1 MESTQTVAKF
11 SLDLAWLKACS
22 TAPPQNN
29 NIQRQISCHSICK
42 ACLWINMI
50 FSQHIRHSDSAYII
64 HYHHINQVSIIEIS
78 KYTIYCLFL
87 GTLYFLFCCLIL
99 FVMCDSVFD
108 SNIAL
113 TPTFRGVHSRGIQL
127 ATFLCLSQKSISQ
140 SQHRFKGETA
150 KSGADGKRM
159 FDTIII
165 IPCGTEIIYLR
176 EITRAKRKKLQ
187 ISQTILAARSK
198 LAETNDDWAVRA
210 FQIFS
215 LGSNLR
221 SDNSRTFS
229 PSVPTLLLVLEGR
242 R

>member
-42 ACLWINMI
+42 ACLWIDMI
-50 FSQHIRHSDSAYII
+50 FSLHIRHSDSAYII
-64 HYHHINQVSIIEIS
+64 HYHHINQFSIIEIS
-78 KYTIYCLFL
+78 KYSIYCLFL

-99 FVMCDSVFD
+99 FVKCDSVFD

-140 SQHRFKGETA
+140 SQHRFKGDTA
-150 KSGADGKRM
+150 KSGGDGKRM

-176 EITRAKRKKLQ
+176 EITRGAKREKV
-187 ISQTILAARSK
+187 
-198 LAETNDDWAVRA
+198 TNFANNFGGTLKACRDKRRLGCPC
-210 FQIFS
+210 FSNIFP
-215 LGSNLR
+215 R
-221 SDNSRTFS
+221 FK
-229 PSVPTLLLVLEGR
+229 PSFR
-242 R
+242 

>member
-42 ACLWINMI
+42 ACLWIDMI
-50 FSQHIRHSDSAYII
+50 FSLHIRHSDSIYII

-87 GTLYFLFCCLIL
+87 GTLYFLFRCLIL
-99 FVMCDSVFD
+99 FVKCDSVFD

-113 TPTFRGVHSRGIQL
+113 TPTFCGVHSPRIQL

-140 SQHRFKGETA
+140 SQEGLKGDTA
-150 KSGADGKRM
+150 KSS
-159 FDTIII
+159 
-165 IPCGTEIIYLR
+165 
-176 EITRAKRKKLQ
+176 KKKSLHHY
-187 ISQTILAARSK
+187 SVEHGSYPLFLSPKLHDSK
-198 LAETNDDWAVRA
+198 
-210 FQIFS
+210 S
-215 LGSNLR
+215 
-221 SDNSRTFS
+221 
-229 PSVPTLLLVLEGR
+229 
-242 R
+242 